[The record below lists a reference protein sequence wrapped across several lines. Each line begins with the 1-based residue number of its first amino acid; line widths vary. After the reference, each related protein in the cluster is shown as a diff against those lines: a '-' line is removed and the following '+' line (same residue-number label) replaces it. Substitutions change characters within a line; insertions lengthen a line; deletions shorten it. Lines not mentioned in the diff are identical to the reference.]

1 MVFHKVIAA
10 PSSRRAQRFAL
21 DVAPPPQLSSPS
33 ACGWTNARSRGCQ
46 TLDDERVAGGRTKR
60 RAKKIVYF
68 VSETDRRARGLGHEI
83 VHRTGAHLNFGQD
96 VQRARSRVLPRAR
109 GRPRDRGAH
118 RVSTGEPDQRR
129 REAVETRATRRRVGR
144 GREPSRRFENTN
156 RRVQLLRA
164 VEPIHDIDQIVRG
177 RGVGHPARVP
187 RARRRAL
194 EVGRGDGGGEK
205 LGEAIGNASVS
216 RTSHRSD
223 VEREARVKN
232 DDGRGKSL
240 RNGVHRANGVVWEAV
255 SPRPRRRDAGRRLL
269 RERRRDRG

>member
-109 GRPRDRGAH
+109 GRPPRPGSSPRQHRRAGSTPPRGGRDARNETARRTRTRTVATIREYEPSRTTPPRGRANPRH
-118 RVSTGEPDQRR
+118 RSDRSR
-129 REAVETRATRRRVGR
+129 TRRRTSRARSARAAARAR
-144 GREPSRRFENTN
+144 GWSRR
-156 RRVQLLRA
+156 
-164 VEPIHDIDQIVRG
+164 
-177 RGVGHPARVP
+177 
-187 RARRRAL
+187 RRRRKT
-194 EVGRGDGGGEK
+194 G
-205 LGEAIGNASVS
+205 
-216 RTSHRSD
+216 RSD
-223 VEREARVKN
+223 RERVGQSN
-232 DDGRGKSL
+232 
-240 RNGVHRANGVVWEAV
+240 V
-255 SPRPRRRDAGRRLL
+255 SPVRR
-269 RERRRDRG
+269 